1 MIFELKQ
8 DLSTKHG
15 NLPATS
21 SKFIKVVSVGSKCK
35 QSDFDFGQGTQV
47 IRNCT
52 PELIFSGINF

>member
-35 QSDFDFGQGTQV
+35 QSDFDFGQGTLFTGNQKLYSL
-47 IRNCT
+47 T
-52 PELIFSGINF
+52 YF